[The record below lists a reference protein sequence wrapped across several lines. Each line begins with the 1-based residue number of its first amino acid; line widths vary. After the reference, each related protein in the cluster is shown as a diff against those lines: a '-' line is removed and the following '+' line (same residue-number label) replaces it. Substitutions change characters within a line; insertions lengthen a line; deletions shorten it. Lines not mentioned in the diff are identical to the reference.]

1 MCAGDS
7 LTHASLSGDYLA
19 LLQERFPETV
29 FVNAGQNGATSL
41 DLVKRVDDIAACSPN
56 AITLLIGCN
65 DVLRSNTDAVAKT
78 LSEHIQKV
86 IVELRV
92 KSTAA
97 IAIASLAPLGE
108 LPGDTL
114 NGRLDVCNAAIREL
128 AEMNGVAYL
137 PISEALWREI
147 AQQRRDAAA
156 PFRFRVSMLF
166 RSAVQRFW
174 RRKSFD
180 EIAAENGYVVM
191 SDGVH
196 LSERGSR
203 IVAGVIGGWLAGV
216 A

>member
-1 MCAGDS
+1 VCAGDS

-65 DVLRSNTDAVAKT
+65 DVLRSNTDAVVKT
-78 LSEHIQKV
+78 LSENIQNT
-86 IVELRV
+86 IVELRA
-92 KSTAA
+92 KSSAA

-108 LPGDTL
+108 LHGDTL
-114 NGRLDVCNAAIREL
+114 NSRLDLCNAAIREL
-128 AEMNGVAYL
+128 AEVNGVAYL
-137 PISEALWREI
+137 PTSEALWGEI
-147 AQQRRDAAA
+147 AQRRDAAA
-156 PFRFRVSMLF
+156 PFRFRVSTLF
-166 RSAVQRFW
+166 KSAVQRFW

-180 EIAAENGYVVM
+180 QIAAENGYVVM

-203 IVAGVIGGWLAGV
+203 IVAGIISGWLDGV